1 LLQLN
6 PSDLSSRA
14 KLQELPST
22 KLARWVIS
30 TLTDD
35 NPTGL
40 IAGTTST
47 VPTTMEDLVT
57 ALQSTASS
65 TYSKNQILAQLSARQ
80 ERLNDNFEQK
90 ALIYIEARFRP
101 HECCGGSHLIIK
113 ARISAYFVRIGWIVS
128 VKASNL
134 FFCIRCNGRYASR
147 RIVICIGQATKSR
160 ITRDHTC
167 EALRRVSWRRQ
178 NHRNSARSIGY
189 FFQETGIVEVHGV
202 TSFFGPSSSVFSA
215 F

>member
-80 ERLNDNFEQK
+80 ESLNESIDLYRSK
-90 ALIYIEARFRP
+90 V
-101 HECCGGSHLIIK
+101 
-113 ARISAYFVRIGWIVS
+113 SA
-128 VKASNL
+128 
-134 FFCIRCNGRYASR
+134 
-147 RIVICIGQATKSR
+147 
-160 ITRDHTC
+160 
-167 EALRRVSWRRQ
+167 
-178 NHRNSARSIGY
+178 
-189 FFQETGIVEVHGV
+189 
-202 TSFFGPSSSVFSA
+202 P
-215 F
+215 